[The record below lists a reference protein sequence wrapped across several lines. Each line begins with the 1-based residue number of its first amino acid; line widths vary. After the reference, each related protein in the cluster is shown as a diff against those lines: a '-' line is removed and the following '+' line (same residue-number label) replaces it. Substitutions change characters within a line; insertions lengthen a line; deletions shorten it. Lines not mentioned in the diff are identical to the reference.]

1 MLGVNQQ
8 HGDLEFELVELKAQI
23 KAGNRAQSNSGQGS
37 SSSGSTSNSGDFSG
51 VAIPKYDASFMTP
64 SAFLAEVEEVLTWKN
79 IPQDKRL
86 LFIPRLFP
94 SDSDL
99 HRWWSAVKALVTDW
113 DEFKAQFEAYEDA
126 DTCRDPLYEKLYAKK
141 QKLDEPFELYAW
153 EIHSIFMKIDPY
165 TEQSVIID
173 RILNSCL
180 AEISV
185 HILASSVKTVAE
197 LVVQAR
203 SIIPDINRIRRAEGK
218 VQLRARQ
225 RSAWLRSH
233 VLDSDLGHSPQLLNP
248 RQNRSHHQQPV

>member
-1 MLGVNQQ
+1 M
-8 HGDLEFELVELKAQI
+8 
-23 KAGNRAQSNSGQGS
+23 
-37 SSSGSTSNSGDFSG
+37 
-51 VAIPKYDASFMTP
+51 
-64 SAFLAEVEEVLTWKN
+64 
-79 IPQDKRL
+79 
-86 LFIPRLFP
+86 
-94 SDSDL
+94 
-99 HRWWSAVKALVTDW
+99 TDW